1 MFPKVKIDVTNGNLQ
16 QAIAVEDAVPA
27 LVATV
32 LTSSLVGKV
41 EQVYSLADAESKG
54 YTATAEPFMHRLLD
68 EYYTV
73 LGGRQRLYVFG
84 IADTM
89 TMTEALTATNQNG
102 VQKLLHTAQGEIN
115 LIAIAREPD
124 EEYSAGTG
132 FLDKDVATAV
142 TVSKT
147 LCEAWQ
153 ADNKPLRI
161 FIEGRVANE
170 SADAT
175 TYKPNTATNGFAG
188 VVLGGTQNDGSAAVS
203 LVLARAAKYPAHI
216 KIGSGENGA
225 LTATQIYIG
234 ATKIEDRLDIETLHD
249 NGFLTFMHRDG
260 AAGYYFGRDNMC
272 ETGDYRILVH
282 GRIIDKAQRIT
293 AQAYLP
299 FVETSIRM
307 ADDGTVNASDAAYI
321 EATLDSAIRAA
332 MSEQISNVRVHI
344 PLDQDVINTSTL
356 GVQVKVLPLGYLTW
370 ITVTLGLAASL

>member
-68 EYYTV
+68 EYYTE

-161 FIEGRVANE
+161 FR
-170 SADAT
+170 S
-175 TYKPNTATNGFAG
+175 
-188 VVLGGTQNDGSAAVS
+188 
-203 LVLARAAKYPAHI
+203 RAH
-216 KIGSGENGA
+216 
-225 LTATQIYIG
+225 
-234 ATKIEDRLDIETLHD
+234 
-249 NGFLTFMHRDG
+249 
-260 AAGYYFGRDNMC
+260 
-272 ETGDYRILVH
+272 V
-282 GRIIDKAQRIT
+282 
-293 AQAYLP
+293 
-299 FVETSIRM
+299 
-307 ADDGTVNASDAAYI
+307 
-321 EATLDSAIRAA
+321 
-332 MSEQISNVRVHI
+332 
-344 PLDQDVINTSTL
+344 
-356 GVQVKVLPLGYLTW
+356 
-370 ITVTLGLAASL
+370 